1 MTDYVEGARAT
12 RAFTVVLASAF
23 AVAALLLACIGI
35 YGVLAYAV
43 AGRRHEFGVRRAL
56 GADTRR
62 ILRDVL
68 REGVGFASA
77 GCAAGLAG
85 AFVAG
90 RLLQA
95 QLYEVHP
102 HDPVSVGL
110 ALGVILA
117 GAFVACAIP
126 AYSAAT
132 VSPMDAL
139 RSE

>member
-1 MTDYVEGARAT
+1 VRRLLARARSLWNTLAHKDRLDRDLDEELEGAVET
-12 RAFTVVLASAF
+12 LA
-23 AVAALLLACIGI
+23 
-35 YGVLAYAV
+35 
-43 AGRRHEFGVRRAL
+43 RRHV
-56 GADTRR
+56 ADGMDPAAAR
-62 ILRDVL
+62 RDVL
-68 REGVGFASA
+68 REGFGFASA

-90 RLLQA
+90 RLLQS

-102 HDPVSVGL
+102 HDPIAVGT

-117 GAFVACAIP
+117 GALAACAVP
-126 AYSAAT
+126 AYRAAT